1 VHMDSL
7 GLTNPCLTVHLTQA
21 ASVISGVTAEGEA
34 VSLDVPET
42 TYTLLLGHE
51 TGKSGVYLQWE
62 GMVYKASNFLLGFW
76 KTLEPASF
84 LLTSPINFLINDLIA
99 LSLETPTHTRS
110 YTVQMVESITEN
122 NQIATDEYGQILYD
136 ALIYRAGDA
145 EPMNAETFLSWY
157 VSLAELAPS
166 GKVDASY
173 QPLGEPLAA
182 LTLQSQSVT
191 RRLAFYPYDA
201 LHMALS
207 LDGECLYYV
216 ERSFLT
222 ALNAA
227 P

>member
-1 VHMDSL
+1 
-7 GLTNPCLTVHLTQA
+7 
-21 ASVISGVTAEGEA
+21 
-34 VSLDVPET
+34 
-42 TYTLLLGHE
+42 
-51 TGKSGVYLQWE
+51 
-62 GMVYKASNFLLGFW
+62 
-76 KTLEPASF
+76 
-84 LLTSPINFLINDLIA
+84 LIA